1 MTPEQMQQEIT
12 TIKNMIDKTRRETAE
27 SGRLFIFL
35 GIGAVLFV
43 LIISLLEIYQLF
55 NWVLPTMIGLTILN
69 GFIGY
74 LVVGR
79 EVKREKVTAYPK
91 TIVLSM
97 MMICGFT
104 VLLLTFLFPFL
115 KVYSWHA
122 LPILVCLIF
131 GIAVFM
137 TGMIYELRF
146 IQWFSLSWWAG
157 AILMAL
163 YDGEFRFLIMI
174 GTIIFGWIVPGLI
187 LNQKYKNRS
196 K

>member
-1 MTPEQMQQEIT
+1 
-12 TIKNMIDKTRRETAE
+12 
-27 SGRLFIFL
+27 
-35 GIGAVLFV
+35 
-43 LIISLLEIYQLF
+43 
-55 NWVLPTMIGLTILN
+55 VLPTMIGLTILN
-69 GFIGY
+69 GFVGY

-91 TIVLSM
+91 TIVLSI

-122 LPILVCLIF
+122 LPILVCMVF

-163 YDGEFRFLIMI
+163 FDGEFRFLIMI
-174 GTIIFGWIVPGLI
+174 GAIIFGWIVPGLI